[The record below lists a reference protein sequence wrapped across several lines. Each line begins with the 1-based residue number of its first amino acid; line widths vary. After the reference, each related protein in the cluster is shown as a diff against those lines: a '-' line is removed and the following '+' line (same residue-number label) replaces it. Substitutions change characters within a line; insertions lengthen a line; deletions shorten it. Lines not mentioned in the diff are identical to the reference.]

1 MRKGEKDNGNFKKK
15 EEEKKKEQK
24 KHDQCGNGEMKN
36 HRKT

>member
-1 MRKGEKDNGNFKKK
+1 MGTLKKRRR
-15 EEEKKKEQK
+15 KKKEQK